1 MNEWTTI
8 PELFVIEPSESKVF
22 VAFNDMLTDC
32 DIWIRTT
39 AIRKI
44 ATDGNR
50 VIVSADRLFE
60 WTNYKQ
66 APILHVYHFGVKTFE
81 SHLTPEE

>member
-1 MNEWTTI
+1 MKVRSI
-8 PELFVIEPSESKVF
+8 IRELFAVEFSESEVF

-32 DIWIRTT
+32 NICIRTT

-44 ATDGNR
+44 ATDGDR
-50 VIVSADRLFE
+50 VIVSSDRLFE

-66 APILHVYHFGVKTFE
+66 APILHVYHFVVKTFE
-81 SHLTPEE
+81 SHLTPEK